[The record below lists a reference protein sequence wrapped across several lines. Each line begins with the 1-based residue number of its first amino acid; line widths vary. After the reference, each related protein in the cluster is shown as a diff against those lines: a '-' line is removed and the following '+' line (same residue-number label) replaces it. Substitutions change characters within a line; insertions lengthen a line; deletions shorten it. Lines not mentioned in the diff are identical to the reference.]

1 MKKLKKKKFKEREG
15 ENLNRDLFKTGNF
28 CTDLLRNL
36 FFAIADTHFTYIN
49 VPILILSF
57 RSHAPRDE
65 VLLHLNKRK

>member
-36 FFAIADTHFTYIN
+36 FFRHRRHALYLYKRAHIN
-49 VPILILSF
+49 TRRLG
-57 RSHAPRDE
+57 HM
-65 VLLHLNKRK
+65 LHKMKFCYT